1 MKNMNAKEVRAIPKR
16 RACPLCGHKELL
28 TEGPDQFCLSCDW
41 DTCAEY
47 VERGFMNNLD
57 LAYRE
62 HFSEM
67 PAQGMEMGQ
76 EQHESVF
83 TETAPVE
90 PKQQIFER
98 IA

>member
-1 MKNMNAKEVRAIPKR
+1 MKNANAKEVRTVPR
-16 RACPLCGHKELL
+16 REACPLCGCKSLL

-47 VERGFMNNLD
+47 VERGLMNNLE

-62 HFSEM
+62 HFVEVM
-67 PAQGMEMGQ
+67 PEQMDKEQG
-76 EQHESVF
+76 ESVF
-83 TETAPVE
+83 VE
-90 PKQQIFER
+90 DANNKSQIFER